1 MKTKFTRNNE
11 KPSFLKLVAIAS
23 ASGWVGG
30 AAGNPA
36 DIINVRMQQD
46 RANPPEKRRNY
57 KNAIDGLIRALSCVV
72 KLAKYKHMEEISEL
86 YFTSLYGKPP
96 ELHLLMCSNYRYG
109 T

>member
-1 MKTKFTRNNE
+1 MKTKFTHNNE

-57 KNAIDGLIRALSCVV
+57 KNALDGLIRAFSCIVQTREIQSRV
-72 KLAKYKHMEEISEL
+72 EEIPQVVFRQFHAARL
-86 YFTSLYGKPP
+86 LIPP
-96 ELHLLMCSNYRYG
+96 F
-109 T
+109 

>member
-1 MKTKFTRNNE
+1 MKTKFTHNNE
-11 KPSFLKLVAIAS
+11 KPSFLKLVVIAS

-57 KNAIDGLIRALSCVV
+57 KNALDGLIRALSCVV
-72 KLAKYKHMEEISEL
+72 KLVKSITHVDEIPEL
-86 YFTSLYGKPP
+86 YSISYTASLLSYT
-96 ELHLLMCSNYRYG
+96 Y
-109 T
+109 